1 MGQICL
7 ILQGVVVGQWLLLT
21 YRQSLLA
28 SPGNVKQCILP
39 LPLSFFKTEKEGLK
53 REGLERHFLCYCQK
67 YFSNLEIN
75 FFCSNEKSSP

>member
-28 SPGNVKQCILP
+28 SLGNEKQCVLP
-39 LPLSFFKTEKEGLK
+39 LPLSFF
-53 REGLERHFLCYCQK
+53 
-67 YFSNLEIN
+67 
-75 FFCSNEKSSP
+75 